1 MKKGVI
7 AKVLVSVM
15 SLAMVLTIP
24 TVSLAA
30 ERGGEP
36 VEKSV
41 AEDGKTHSVCVFGTS
56 LALVSTDGSI
66 EISPIGGLTGVDVM
80 IDGVV
85 TKNVST
91 FSAPAGQ
98 KTRMTLDEGSVI
110 VNNVTA
116 ESGAAVKQQIN
127 EAYAAGATTVD
138 ISTLGVTAYK
148 VDESGEVKDASGSKI
163 NSSVVGVEVRSVEE
177 AGSSF
182 TKEIEEIR
190 QVQIAAENEAKAAQA
205 ASSTSSSSSTSSTSS
220 SSTVSGN
227 SL

>member
-1 MKKGVI
+1 M
-7 AKVLVSVM
+7 
-15 SLAMVLTIP
+15 
-24 TVSLAA
+24 
-30 ERGGEP
+30 
-36 VEKSV
+36 
-41 AEDGKTHSVCVFGTS
+41 
-56 LALVSTDGSI
+56 
-66 EISPIGGLTGVDVM
+66 
-80 IDGVV
+80 
-85 TKNVST
+85 KNVST
-91 FSAPAGQ
+91 FNAPAGQ

-116 ESGAAVKQQIN
+116 ESGASVKQQIN
-127 EAYAAGATTVD
+127 DAYAAGATTVD

-190 QVQIAAENEAKAAQA
+190 QAQIIAENEAKAAQA

-220 SSTVSGN
+220 SSSSSTVSGN